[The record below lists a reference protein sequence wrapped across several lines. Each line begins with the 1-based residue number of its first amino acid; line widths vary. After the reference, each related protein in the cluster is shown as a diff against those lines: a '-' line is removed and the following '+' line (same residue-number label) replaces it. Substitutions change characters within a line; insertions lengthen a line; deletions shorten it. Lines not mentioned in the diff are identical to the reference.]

1 MNQLD
6 KIDFTLYLRKGQK
19 YKFLKYINDYSDE
32 KDLFIFYKDKE
43 DIICD
48 EKNKIKERVD
58 RWINEKSDI
67 VPDKESWEIWRWVKI
82 YEECKYDYS
91 QLSSKNFCEFLN
103 NSINKRVNQNPF
115 DDINSDKLINSDK
128 I

>member
-1 MNQLD
+1 M
-6 KIDFTLYLRKGQK
+6 K
-19 YKFLKYINDYSDE
+19 
-32 KDLFIFYKDKE
+32 
-43 DIICD
+43 
-48 EKNKIKERVD
+48 
-58 RWINEKSDI
+58 KSDI